1 MGNKEFITQ
10 NLLDAGVLK
19 ALGVKLLRLE
29 KKEIKG
35 YEVVFFVFDNTD
47 GKAEKMYEDAVN
59 GRLELPMDFISKLIS
74 AYSYLKTKIKNL
86 LNE

>member
-1 MGNKEFITQ
+1 MQKQEFITQ

-35 YEVVFFVFDNTD
+35 YEVIFFVFDNTD
-47 GKAEKMYEDAVN
+47 GKAEKIYEDAIN
-59 GRLELPMDFISKLIS
+59 GKLELPVDFITKLIN
-74 AYSYLKTKIKNL
+74 AYNYLKTKIKNL

>member
-1 MGNKEFITQ
+1 MENKEFITQ